1 MSALSK
7 DKTASSASAA
17 HHKTDRFTHLVK
29 YSPRFLLALLILP
42 VLGGLLS
49 VLLPAFG
56 WAPAL
61 EQTTIGFQGFKALWQ
76 TPGITQMATLS
87 VATGLISTLLAF
99 LMTLMILA
107 AFFNSL
113 WLNRIERLLSPIL
126 VIPHAA
132 AAIAV
137 GFLIAPSG
145 MFSRL
150 VSPWLTGWELAPHG
164 IFPHDPYGI
173 SIILGLTVKELPFL
187 LLMALG
193 VLAQPELGKK
203 LRQQH
208 KVALNL
214 GYCPMT
220 AFFKVVLPNIYPLL
234 RLPIFAVLAYA
245 SASVEMPL
253 ILGPNTP
260 PTLAVAI
267 MNWFND
273 VDLNLRIKAS
283 AGAVLQLALTG
294 SLLALWLACEKTIKT
309 LCSDLLTN
317 GQREYGGDFWHKV
330 IIVLTTL
337 VLGFILLA
345 LMGLVMWSVAG
356 FWRFPAALPEQFV
369 LLHFQSA
376 LMQMGSPLF
385 NTLTIGLVTTIFA
398 VVLTL
403 LCLESEQLTAKPLS
417 RFTSLII
424 YLPLLVPSIAFLF
437 GLVWLQQLIN
447 NQTAFFNVAFTHL
460 LFVLPY
466 VFLSLSSSYRR
477 LDPRFS
483 NVAASLGATPCKVFL
498 QVKLPQLFAP
508 ILIAA
513 ALGLAISFGQYLPTL
528 LAGGGRIAT
537 ITTEAVTLANG
548 ASRRTSAVYAIMQI
562 VLPLIGFIL
571 AWVLP
576 KCFFKSAHR

>member
-1 MSALSK
+1 MALGFWGQTMSMTPNIKSDLFS
-7 DKTASSASAA
+7 
-17 HHKTDRFTHLVK
+17 RVVK
-29 YSPRFLLALLILP
+29 FSPRFLLALLILP
-42 VLGGLLS
+42 VLGGLIS

-61 EQTTIGFQGFKALWQ
+61 SQYSFNLQGFTALWS
-76 TPGITQMATLS
+76 TPGISKMVTLS
-87 VATGLISTLLAF
+87 IVTGLVSTLLAF
-99 LMTLMILA
+99 VITLMILG
-107 AFFNSL
+107 AFFNSP
-113 WLNRIERLLSPIL
+113 WLNRIQRLLSPIL

-150 VSPWLTGWELAPHG
+150 LSPWLTGWELAPNG

-173 SIILGLTVKELPFL
+173 SIILGLTLKELPFL

-203 LRQQH
+203 LGLQH

-220 AFFKVVLPNIYPLL
+220 AFFKVVLPSFYPLL
-234 RLPIFAVLAYA
+234 KLPVLAVLAYA

-267 MNWFND
+267 MHWFSD

-283 AGAVLQLALTG
+283 AGALLQLMVTG
-294 SLLALWLACEKTIKT
+294 GLLALWIVGEKAIKHFFT
-309 LCSDLLTN
+309 HLLTN
-317 GQREYGGDFWHKV
+317 GEREYAGAFWQKLTGLITSLV
-330 IIVLTTL
+330 IGFIVLAL
-337 VLGFILLA
+337 V
-345 LMGLVMWSVAG
+345 GLVMWSVAG
-356 FWRFPAALPEQFV
+356 FWRFPAVIPDQFV
-369 LLHFQSA
+369 LSHFQNALVQMSA
-376 LMQMGSPLF
+376 PLF
-385 NTLTIGLVTTIFA
+385 NSLVIGLISTALAII
-398 VVLTL
+398 LTL
-403 LCLESEQLTAKPLS
+403 LCLEAEQLSGKNVS
-417 RFTSLII
+417 GFISLVI

-447 NQTAFFNVAFTHL
+447 SQATFTHVVFTHL

-466 VFLSLSSSYRR
+466 VFLSLTSSYRR
-477 LDPRFS
+477 LDPRFAH
-483 NVAASLGATPCKVFL
+483 VAASLGATPASVFL
-498 QVKLPQLFAP
+498 KVKLPQLFAP

-528 LAGGGRIAT
+528 LAGGGRVST

-548 ASRRTSAVYAIMQI
+548 ASRRTSAVYAIIQMA
-562 VLPLIGFIL
+562 LPLIGFIL

-576 KCFFKSAHR
+576 KYFFKSAHR

>member
-7 DKTASSASAA
+7 DKTASSARAA
-17 HHKTDRFTHLVK
+17 HHKTDRFTRLVK

-61 EQTTIGFQGFKALWQ
+61 EQTTIGLQGFKALWQ

-173 SIILGLTVKELPFL
+173 SIILGLTLKELPFL

-214 GYCPMT
+214 GYRPMT
-220 AFFKVVLPNIYPLL
+220 AFF
-234 RLPIFAVLAYA
+234 
-245 SASVEMPL
+245 
-253 ILGPNTP
+253 
-260 PTLAVAI
+260 
-267 MNWFND
+267 
-273 VDLNLRIKAS
+273 
-283 AGAVLQLALTG
+283 
-294 SLLALWLACEKTIKT
+294 
-309 LCSDLLTN
+309 
-317 GQREYGGDFWHKV
+317 
-330 IIVLTTL
+330 
-337 VLGFILLA
+337 
-345 LMGLVMWSVAG
+345 
-356 FWRFPAALPEQFV
+356 
-369 LLHFQSA
+369 
-376 LMQMGSPLF
+376 
-385 NTLTIGLVTTIFA
+385 
-398 VVLTL
+398 
-403 LCLESEQLTAKPLS
+403 
-417 RFTSLII
+417 
-424 YLPLLVPSIAFLF
+424 
-437 GLVWLQQLIN
+437 
-447 NQTAFFNVAFTHL
+447 
-460 LFVLPY
+460 
-466 VFLSLSSSYRR
+466 
-477 LDPRFS
+477 
-483 NVAASLGATPCKVFL
+483 
-498 QVKLPQLFAP
+498 
-508 ILIAA
+508 
-513 ALGLAISFGQYLPTL
+513 
-528 LAGGGRIAT
+528 
-537 ITTEAVTLANG
+537 
-548 ASRRTSAVYAIMQI
+548 
-562 VLPLIGFIL
+562 
-571 AWVLP
+571 
-576 KCFFKSAHR
+576 

>member
-7 DKTASSASAA
+7 NKTASAA
-17 HHKTDRFTHLVK
+17 RATNHKTDRFTRLVK
-29 YSPRFLLALLILP
+29 FSPRFLLALLILP
-42 VLGGLLS
+42 VLGGLVS
-49 VLLPAFG
+49 ILLPAFG

-61 EQTTIGFQGFKALWQ
+61 EQTTIGLQGFKALWQ

-150 VSPWLTGWELAPHG
+150 ISPWLSGWELAPHG

-173 SIILGLTVKELPFL
+173 SIILGVTLKELPFL

-220 AFFKVVLPNIYPLL
+220 AFFKVVLPNLYPLL

-267 MNWFND
+267 M
-273 VDLNLRIKAS
+273 
-283 AGAVLQLALTG
+283 Q
-294 SLLALWLACEKTIKT
+294 
-309 LCSDLLTN
+309 
-317 GQREYGGDFWHKV
+317 
-330 IIVLTTL
+330 
-337 VLGFILLA
+337 
-345 LMGLVMWSVAG
+345 
-356 FWRFPAALPEQFV
+356 
-369 LLHFQSA
+369 
-376 LMQMGSPLF
+376 
-385 NTLTIGLVTTIFA
+385 
-398 VVLTL
+398 
-403 LCLESEQLTAKPLS
+403 
-417 RFTSLII
+417 
-424 YLPLLVPSIAFLF
+424 
-437 GLVWLQQLIN
+437 
-447 NQTAFFNVAFTHL
+447 
-460 LFVLPY
+460 
-466 VFLSLSSSYRR
+466 
-477 LDPRFS
+477 
-483 NVAASLGATPCKVFL
+483 
-498 QVKLPQLFAP
+498 
-508 ILIAA
+508 
-513 ALGLAISFGQYLPTL
+513 
-528 LAGGGRIAT
+528 
-537 ITTEAVTLANG
+537 
-548 ASRRTSAVYAIMQI
+548 
-562 VLPLIGFIL
+562 
-571 AWVLP
+571 
-576 KCFFKSAHR
+576 

>member
-1 MSALSK
+1 MSVISK
-7 DKTASSASAA
+7 SVPVNTKATTQCS
-17 HHKTDRFTHLVK
+17 TDMFTRIVK
-29 YSPRFLLALLILP
+29 FSPRFLLALLILP
-42 VLGGLLS
+42 VLGGLIS

-56 WAPAL
+56 YAPVL
-61 EQTTIGFQGFKALWQ
+61 EQTTFSLQGFNALWQ
-76 TPGITQMATLS
+76 TPGLTQMVTLS

-99 LMTLMILA
+99 IITLMILA
-107 AFFNSL
+107 AFFNSP
-113 WLNRIERLLSPIL
+113 WLNRIQRLLSPIL

-145 MFSRL
+145 MISRL
-150 VSPWLTGWELAPHG
+150 ISPWLSGWELAPNG
-164 IFPHDPYGI
+164 MFPHDSFGI
-173 SIILGLTVKELPFL
+173 SIILGLTLKELPFL

-220 AFFKVVLPNIYPLL
+220 AFFKVILPSLYPLL
-234 RLPIFAVLAYA
+234 RLPLLAVLAYA

-267 MNWFND
+267 MHWFND

-283 AGAVLQLALTG
+283 AGALLQLAVTG
-294 SLLALWLACEKTIKT
+294 GLLALWLGGEKAVKV
-309 LCSDLLTN
+309 LFSDSLTN
-317 GQREYGGDFWHKV
+317 GVREYGGFYWQKITV
-330 IIVLTTL
+330 VLTTL
-337 VLGFILLA
+337 VISFILLS
-345 LMGLVMWSVAG
+345 LIGLVMWSVAG
-356 FWRFPAALPEQFV
+356 FWRFPDAMPEQFT
-369 LLHFQSA
+369 LLHFKSA

-385 NTLTIGLVTTIFA
+385 NTLAIGLVTTLFA
-398 VVLTL
+398 IILTL
-403 LCLESEQLTAKPLS
+403 LCLESEQLSDKPIS

-437 GLVWLQQLIN
+437 GLVWIQQLVN
-447 NQTAFFNVAFTHL
+447 NQAAFFNVVLTHL

-466 VFLSLSSSYRR
+466 VFLSLASSYRR
-477 LDPRFS
+477 LDPRFAH
-483 NVAASLGATPCKVFL
+483 VAASLGAAPCKVFFK
-498 QVKLPQLFAP
+498 VKLPQLFAP

-548 ASRRTSAVYAIMQI
+548 ASRRTSAVYAIMQMA
-562 VLPLIGFIL
+562 LPLIGFIL
-571 AWVLP
+571 AWGLP
-576 KCFFKSAHR
+576 KYFFKSARV

>member
-1 MSALSK
+1 MSVISK
-7 DKTASSASAA
+7 SVPINTKATTQCS
-17 HHKTDRFTHLVK
+17 TDMFTRIVK
-29 YSPRFLLALLILP
+29 FSPRFLLALLILP
-42 VLGGLLS
+42 VLGGLIS

-56 WAPAL
+56 YAPVL
-61 EQTTIGFQGFKALWQ
+61 EQTTFSLQGFNALWQ
-76 TPGITQMATLS
+76 TPGLTQMVTLS

-99 LMTLMILA
+99 IITLMILA
-107 AFFNSL
+107 AFFNSP
-113 WLNRIERLLSPIL
+113 WLNRIQRLLSPIL

-132 AAIAV
+132 VAIAV

-145 MFSRL
+145 MISRL
-150 VSPWLTGWELAPHG
+150 ASPWLSGWELAPNG
-164 IFPHDPYGI
+164 MFPHDSFGI
-173 SIILGLTVKELPFL
+173 SIILGLTLKELPFL

-220 AFFKVVLPNIYPLL
+220 AFFKVILPSLYPLL
-234 RLPIFAVLAYA
+234 RLPLLAVLAYA

-267 MNWFND
+267 MHWFND

-283 AGAVLQLALTG
+283 AGALLQLAVTG
-294 SLLALWLACEKTIKT
+294 GLLALWLGAEKAVKV
-309 LCSDLLTN
+309 LFSDSLTN
-317 GQREYGGDFWHKV
+317 GVREYGGFYWQKITV
-330 IIVLTTL
+330 VLTTL
-337 VLGFILLA
+337 VISFILLS
-345 LMGLVMWSVAG
+345 LIGLVMWSVAG
-356 FWRFPAALPEQFV
+356 FWRFPDAMPEQFT
-369 LLHFQSA
+369 LLHFKSA
-376 LMQMGSPLF
+376 LMQMSSPLF
-385 NTLTIGLVTTIFA
+385 NTLAIGLVTTLFA
-398 VVLTL
+398 IILTL
-403 LCLESEQLTAKPLS
+403 LCLESEQLSDKPIS

-437 GLVWLQQLIN
+437 GLVWIQQLVN
-447 NQTAFFNVAFTHL
+447 NQAAFFNVVLTHL

-466 VFLSLSSSYRR
+466 VFLSLASSYRR
-477 LDPRFS
+477 LDPRFAH
-483 NVAASLGATPCKVFL
+483 VAASLGAAPCKVFFK
-498 QVKLPQLFAP
+498 VKLPQLFAP

-548 ASRRTSAVYAIMQI
+548 ASRRTSAVYAIMQMA
-562 VLPLIGFIL
+562 LPLIGFIL
-571 AWVLP
+571 AWGLP
-576 KCFFKSAHR
+576 KYFFKSARV